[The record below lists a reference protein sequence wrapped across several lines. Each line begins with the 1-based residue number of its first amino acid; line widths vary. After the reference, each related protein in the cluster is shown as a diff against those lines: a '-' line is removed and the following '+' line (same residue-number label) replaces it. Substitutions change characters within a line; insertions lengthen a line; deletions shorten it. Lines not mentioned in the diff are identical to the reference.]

1 MPRPHDYKETFQTA
15 FMFGLPAVGAI
26 AGAGGLGYL
35 GAMATSSTVGA
46 FALGAAGAIGGAV
59 GGIGVG
65 LGVYVA
71 GHSLYKNKEYIAL
84 GMAFIALAPF
94 ALAKKGLV
102 KLKNKLSRKPTQ
114 NQTDNT
120 QAPPPVAGTG
130 QNSTQN
136 PRQNFNNTTGKK
148 KDAALNNATPT
159 IKMAAKHHQP
169 KQ

>member
-1 MPRPHDYKETFQTA
+1 MSRPHDYKESFQTA
-15 FMFGLPAVGAI
+15 FMFGLPAVGAM

-35 GAMATSSTVGA
+35 GAMAASSTAGA

-71 GHSLYKNKEYIAL
+71 GHSLYKNKEYIVL
-84 GMAFIALAPF
+84 GATFIALAPF

-102 KLKNKLSRKPTQ
+102 KLKNKLSRKPAQ

-120 QAPPPVAGTG
+120 QTPPPVAAAE
-130 QNSTQN
+130 QDNTQS
-136 PRQNFNNTTGKK
+136 PRQGFKKSTGKK
-148 KDAALNNATPT
+148 KDAALNSAAPAIKIPAT
-159 IKMAAKHHQP
+159 HRHP

>member
-1 MPRPHDYKETFQTA
+1 MSRPHDYKESFQTA
-15 FMFGLPAVGAI
+15 FMFGLPAVGAL

-59 GGIGVG
+59 GGIGIG

-71 GHSLYKNKEYIAL
+71 GHSLYKNKEYIGL

-102 KLKNKLSRKPTQ
+102 KLKNKLSRKPAQ
-114 NQTDNT
+114 NQADNT

-136 PRQNFNNTTGKK
+136 PRQDFKKSTGKK
-148 KDAALNNATPT
+148 KDAALNSMAPV
-159 IKMAAKHHQP
+159 IKMTVKGRSP